1 MTRQRNNA
9 ESNVF
14 IEPKDQRE
22 LARFGLAGNGRMKSN
37 NVCFF
42 MDILSI
48 VYCPLLALFVVLCWH
63 CAPAPGM
70 TPCGHYVVAK
80 VIKNRDR
87 RQTKSRF
94 SSHHGSKNTVCR
106 FFQSHSVSM
115 GAPLQPLPSSLCPR
129 LKAPCACCLRP
140 CRPRLL
146 RPLSVGMHAFRLF
159 FAYPFDRM
167 SSSPSWG
174 YA

>member
-1 MTRQRNNA
+1 MLKATFSLSQKTK
-9 ESNVF
+9 ESLRALVWREMVGWNPTMSVSSWIYLVLF
-14 IEPKDQRE
+14 IV
-22 LARFGLAGNGRMKSN
+22 L
-37 NVCFF
+37 
-42 MDILSI
+42 I
-48 VYCPLLALFVVLCWH
+48 LALFVVLCWH

-94 SSHHGSKNTVCR
+94 SSHHGSKKTVCR
-106 FFQSHSVSM
+106 FFQSHSVSI

-167 SSSPSWG
+167 PSSPSWG

>member
-1 MTRQRNNA
+1 
-9 ESNVF
+9 
-14 IEPKDQRE
+14 
-22 LARFGLAGNGRMKSN
+22 MKSN

-94 SSHHGSKNTVCR
+94 SSHHGSKKTVCR

-129 LKAPCACCLRP
+129 LQAPCACCLRP

-146 RPLSVGMHAFRLF
+146 RPLSVGMHAFRLSLLILSIECP
-159 FAYPFDRM
+159 APRRGGM
-167 SSSPSWG
+167 LEWLSLRPSSFEHPAFSRRG
-174 YA
+174 DYGR